1 MSSQDPDEFDRI
13 VEGLELDSPDELE
26 FVELENTTAEPS
38 ELFDKVPDVQDLPEF
53 TEVMYR
59 QAPAVSASGNP
70 FRQWGWLALAAVPV
84 ALIVFSLAGV
94 YVSPALTGMIVVG
107 SVGLLAYLLLT
118 NPAEG
123 GGSIYDDGS
132 SV

>member
-84 ALIVFSLAGV
+84 ALIVFSLVGV